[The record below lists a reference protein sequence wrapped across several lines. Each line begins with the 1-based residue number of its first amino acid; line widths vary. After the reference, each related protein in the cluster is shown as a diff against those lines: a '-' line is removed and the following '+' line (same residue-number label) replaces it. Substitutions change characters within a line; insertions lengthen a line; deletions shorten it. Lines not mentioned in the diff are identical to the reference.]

1 MPTLDED
8 DRTILIGH
16 FGDLVRE
23 WQLHRETIN
32 RAVNLLAQELL
43 ELRNR
48 AEKDDAKRL
57 IRQGELDAKLA
68 RLHYWQWGRVAIEVL
83 VLIAIVAFIVGSRLR

>member
-1 MPTLDED
+1 MPANDDD
-8 DRTILIGH
+8 DRASLVSH

-32 RAVNLLAQELL
+32 RAVNLLATELI

-48 AEKDDAKRL
+48 SDKDDARRL
-57 IRQGELDAKLA
+57 DRQKDLDTKLA
-68 RLHYWQWGRVAIEVL
+68 RLQHWQWGRVAIEVL

>member
-1 MPTLDED
+1 MAPHD
-8 DRTILIGH
+8 DDHINLVSH

-32 RAVNLLAQELL
+32 RAVNLLATELI

-48 AEKDDAKRL
+48 FDKDDAKR
-57 IRQGELDAKLA
+57 IDRQKDLDAKLT
-68 RLHYWQWGRVAIEVL
+68 RLQHWQWGRVAIEVL
-83 VLIAIVAFIVGSRLR
+83 VLIAIVAFIVGSQLR